1 MSSGQVA
8 LLSGCVFIAV
18 TSYMPLVHGQA
29 QDEVANTG
37 ERTSRIVEEIIVT
50 ARKREESIRDV
61 PVAISAFSERDL
73 ANADVRSLKDIAAS
87 VPGLQ
92 YADQGSQTP
101 GRVDSAIR
109 FRGMHVNSSAPSR
122 QLGSLFL
129 DGVYV
134 LGSTHAVP
142 LDDVE
147 RVEVIK
153 GPQSAYFGRNTFGG
167 AVNYITRTPSLI
179 DYSGKLSA
187 TAASY
192 DEHEFSASHEGPIV
206 EDRLSY
212 RIGGRSFSRGAMFEA
227 SDGGGLGEQSS
238 KSVYLTLFGKP
249 TDALTAKFRV
259 LYGEDDDG
267 PAAGGLVAGIQNDSC
282 SGRSF
287 VTEAGEQ
294 ATPRR
299 YVCGAVPGIDSA
311 QPIQGVGRIVD
322 SNTSLYPQR
331 AAMLGTPNLL
341 LTQLIDRPLPSQ
353 YGDIPNLDGLGLRRD
368 LLRVSLA
375 VDYEFAGGYI
385 ATAQAAYSD
394 LAQVSIR
401 DYAPSAFENW
411 FVREARA
418 QSDRSVE
425 LRLASPGN
433 NKLRW
438 VAGVN
443 AYSQDY
449 WAPNNNGDVVAL
461 CIDSF
466 NTVTDPANN
475 GCLPVSFLLNHD
487 ANNDAV
493 ETIGVF
499 AAATYDFTDQWS
511 LSAEGRYQRD
521 KNTQGTTRR
530 LTAEY
535 KNFLPRFIV
544 QYKPAP
550 GTNIYASYSIGVLPG
565 AVNQR
570 VVDAT
575 PYELTQYQTLFS
587 DAAGYT
593 EEEELTSLE
602 IGWKQELFDGRA
614 SFALAAYYGDWQ
626 NQKSQVSAVINETCQ
641 GSRIGSAGCRFALGE
656 GTPGGVATN
665 PDGTL
670 AYNARGLAISG
681 TSEIYGVEFES
692 QLVINDNWRGGVNF
706 GYAGSEYTD
715 FRFLYVQSIAGFTDM
730 KGNSNPRFPDWSASV
745 NTTYER
751 PLTGDT
757 TFFGRGD
764 VFYTGRTYADE
775 SNLAYCKDYVTVNA
789 RAGIEKNDLRL
800 EAFVRNLFDQDAWA
814 ACARWTDFEN
824 PSKFPA
830 VTADQ
835 GIAVTPMDKRQFGLR
850 MSYKF

>member
-1 MSSGQVA
+1 MASGKFA
-8 LLSGCVFIAV
+8 LRGSCVLIAAV
-18 TSYMPLVHGQA
+18 PLVHAGQA
-29 QDEVANTG
+29 QGEAANTA
-37 ERTSRIVEEIIVT
+37 EMTSRYVEEVVVT

-61 PVAISAFSERDL
+61 PIAISAFTDRDL
-73 ANADVRSLKDIAAS
+73 ENADVRSLKDIAAS

-92 YADQGSQTP
+92 YADQGGQTP

-134 LGSTHAVP
+134 LGSTHSVP
-142 LDDVE
+142 LDDVQ

-179 DYSGKLSA
+179 DYSGKLAA

-192 DEHEFSASHEGPIV
+192 DEYELAASHEGPIV

-212 RIGGRSFSRGAMFEA
+212 RIGGRSHSRGAMFEA
-227 SDGGGLGEQSS
+227 TDGGGLGEQSS
-238 KSVYLTLFGKP
+238 QSVYLTLYARP

-282 SGRSF
+282 TGRSF
-287 VTEAGEQ
+287 VTEAGEA

-299 YVCGAVPGIDSA
+299 YVCGAVPGIGSA

-322 SNTSLYPQR
+322 ANTGLFPQR
-331 AAMLGTPNLL
+331 AAAIGTPDILVS
-341 LTQLIDRPLPSQ
+341 QLINRPLPSQ
-353 YGDIPNLDGLGLRRD
+353 YGDVPDLDGFGLRRD

-375 VDYEFAGGYI
+375 ADYEFAGGYV
-385 ATAQAAYSD
+385 ASAQVAYSD
-394 LAQVSIR
+394 LAQLSVR

-411 FVREARA
+411 FVREARS
-418 QSDRSVE
+418 QSDRSIEV
-425 LRLASPGN
+425 RVASPGDR
-433 NKLRW
+433 KLRW
-438 VAGVN
+438 VTGVN
-443 AYSQDY
+443 AYTQDY

-461 CIDSF
+461 CIDTF

-475 GCLPVSFLLNHD
+475 GCLPISFLLNHD

-493 ETIGVF
+493 ETIGLF
-499 AAATYDFTDQWS
+499 AAATYDFTDQWGVS
-511 LSAEGRYQRD
+511 VEGRYQKD
-521 KNTQGTTRR
+521 ENTQGATRR
-530 LTAEY
+530 LTAQY
-535 KNFLPRFIV
+535 TNFLPRFIM
-544 QYKPAP
+544 QYRPTPA
-550 GTNIYASYSIGVLPG
+550 TNLYASYSIGVLPG

-575 PYELTQYQTLFS
+575 PQELAQYKALFA
-587 DAAGYT
+587 DAGGYT
-593 EEEELTSLE
+593 EEEELTSYEL
-602 IGWKQELFDGRA
+602 GWKQSLLNGRLN
-614 SFALAAYYGDWQ
+614 FALAAYYGDWE

-641 GSRIGSAGCRFALGE
+641 GSRLGSAGCRPALGE
-656 GTPGGVATN
+656 GAPGQVATN

-670 AYNARGLAISG
+670 FYNARGLAISG
-681 TSEIYGVEFES
+681 TSKIYGVEFES
-692 QLVINDNWRGGVNF
+692 QFVVNDRWSGGLNF

-715 FRFLYVQSIAGFTDM
+715 FQFLFVQSIAGFSDM
-730 KGNSNPRFPDWSASV
+730 KGNSNPRFPDWSASI

-751 PLTGDT
+751 QLTGDM

-764 VFYTGRTYADE
+764 VFYTGRTFADE

-800 EAFVRNLFDQDAWA
+800 EAFVRNLFNEDAWA

-835 GIAVTPMDKRQFGLR
+835 GIAVTPLDKRQFGLR